1 MSVERK
7 ALQKWEMVPRDHER
21 RAHDTLD
28 ATLMSCWRDEVW
40 RRDGDGSGREGH
52 CRRCNRWLTRD
63 SFANRES
70 RGECHHV
77 SGRGAAVRHDVR
89 NGMLLCPECHA
100 LVTGIVGRR
109 VFIRC
114 RDTFV
119 AGKDGQTYLD
129 ASGQADFHDTREAA
143 EQPWGEKEQQMAEK
157 TKKAPQA
164 DEADVA
170 AVQAAMEANLAI
182 MKVAPIFHVSEQ
194 GIALEPGT
202 KPTREQGEELA
213 ACIGKVLRA
222 GMYWAGD
229 AANLLEEV
237 FGEEASQFL
246 DAEHFGDVGVLSQAQ
261 QVCKKVGPGQR
272 AKAKSF
278 GHSKAVAGL
287 KVKDQDKYL
296 QLALDNDW
304 SPSKLKAEVDGI
316 GASAETGLKFIL
328 VVDCG
333 TEARQGEVKAD
344 LEKQGLAVTVRT
356 SVKKAAKPAKP
367 KKEVT
372 AKKKRTGPPKMYAR
386 RRVPK

>member
-1 MSVERK
+1 MTERK
-7 ALQKWEMVPRDHER
+7 ALQKWEMVTRDRER
-21 RAHDTLD
+21 RAGDSLD
-28 ATLMSCWRDEVW
+28 ATLLACWRSEVW
-40 RRDGDGSGREGH
+40 ERDGSGREGH
-52 CRRCNRWLTRD
+52 CRRCGRWLTRD
-63 SFANRES
+63 SFTHLS
-70 RGECHHV
+70 SQGECHHV

-119 AGKDGQTYLD
+119 ADRDGQTYPD
-129 ASGQADFHDTREAA
+129 ASGPADFHDTREAA
-143 EQPWGEKEQQMAEK
+143 ERPWGDGKEHEMADK
-157 TKKAPQA
+157 RQQA
-164 DEADVA
+164 DDADVA
-170 AVQAAMEANLAI
+170 AIEAAMEANLAI
-182 MKVAPIFHVSEQ
+182 MKVAPIFHVTEQ
-194 GIALEPGT
+194 GITLEPGT

-213 ACIGKVLRA
+213 SCIGKALRA

-229 AANLLEEV
+229 AANLLEDV

-246 DAEHFGDVGVLSQAQ
+246 DAEHFGDVSVLSQAQ
-261 QVCKKVGPGQR
+261 QVCKKVAPAQR

-287 KVKDQDKYL
+287 KAKDQEKYL

-316 GASAETGLKFIL
+316 GAAAETALKFVL

-333 TEARQGEVKAD
+333 TEKKQAEVKAD

-356 SVKKAAKPAKP
+356 SVKKAPKPAKP

-386 RRVPK
+386 RRPPK